1 MVLLDHQCTVSHWTR
16 AAGLRRAWACPA
28 PPTTLVL
35 PASCASRSP
44 YSLQPPFFGCLKAGR
59 PFHRTTTAPTAG
71 GEGGLGG
78 GNGAAGGSM
87 SYEVRFV
94 VLLFKLFSLV

>member
-1 MVLLDHQCTVSHWTR
+1 MI
-16 AAGLRRAWACPA
+16 
-28 PPTTLVL
+28 PPM
-35 PASCASRSP
+35 
-44 YSLQPPFFGCLKAGR
+44 FGCTQAGR

-87 SYEVRFV
+87 SYEVR
-94 VLLFKLFSLV
+94 LFPVIFSFLSLGVI